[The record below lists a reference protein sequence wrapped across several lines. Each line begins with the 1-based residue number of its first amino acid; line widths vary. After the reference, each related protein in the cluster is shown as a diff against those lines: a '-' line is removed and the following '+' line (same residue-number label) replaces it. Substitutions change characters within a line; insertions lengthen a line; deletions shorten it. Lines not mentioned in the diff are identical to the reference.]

1 MNLIFTCISYSQMSL
16 HVLFQEEV
24 ASTMNE
30 FSDLVRV

>member
-1 MNLIFTCISYSQMSL
+1 MNLILICISYSRMNS

-30 FSDLVRV
+30 FSD